1 MSAFVDKQRLYQAV
15 CDECHWSGPLTPVE
29 DDADDQAAAQDLVT
43 HDPYDRDDD
52 A

>member
-1 MSAFVDKQRLYQAV
+1 MSAFVEPQQLFQAV

-29 DDADDQAAAQDLVT
+29 DDADDQATAHDRVT
-43 HDPYDRDDD
+43 HDPFDRSDD